1 MRWTVAW
8 VRVSVAMMS
17 LGAFNNVRAA
27 DVSQRAVGVAE
38 GESQSGKTS
47 ILRIPANGSSPLSRR
62 LDLGVGRS
70 IVVQF
75 PVPLKDVM
83 VSDPKVLDAVVQ
95 SSDRVFLI
103 AKGTGQTNAFF
114 FDENGQ
120 QILTLEVA
128 IGADLSALDQL
139 LRRVIPGSN
148 VHSEIAGRA
157 IVLTGSVRTP
167 IDSSRA
173 AQIAAQFAQTNAGV
187 GSIVNTSA
195 PSATNNST
203 TTNSTSTTIGG
214 SYQSATADP
223 GGGSNGDASDVYGA
237 KSIINLIT
245 VEGEEQVMLR
255 VSVAEVQRTI
265 LKQFGVNVGA
275 AVNSGN
281 FTTSVLTSN
290 SLPLT
295 GATLGTLPT
304 AGIGSTGAA
313 TGALQM
319 FNSSSSTDAF
329 TNSGV
334 TTSWQS
340 GNQAVSGTLRAMERD
355 GLMRILAEP
364 NLTAVSGEPAKFLA
378 GGEYPIPVVDSL
390 GQVSVTYKEY
400 GIGLAFTPV
409 VLSEGRISLKIE
421 SEVSELSSDG
431 AVVLSGIEIPA
442 LKKRQAKSTVELPSG
457 GSIAIAGLLSED
469 TRQNIDGFPSLK
481 DLPILGTL
489 FRSRDYQRSETELVI
504 IVTPYMVKPVA
515 RQDLARP
522 LDGLA
527 DPTDAKANFLGQINR
542 IYGKGRP
549 APIGGLKGDYGF
561 IVE

>member
-1 MRWTVAW
+1 MGTTLKW
-8 VRVSVAMMS
+8 VRTSVAAVWLIAS
-17 LGAFNNVRAA
+17 GFGNVGAA
-27 DVSQRAVGVAE
+27 DLTGNMGAATAGPAGQDSV
-38 GESQSGKTS
+38 
-47 ILRIPANGSSPLSRR
+47 LRIPANAAFPMTKR
-62 LDLGVGRS
+62 LDLGIGRS
-70 IVVQF
+70 TVVQF
-75 PVPLKDVM
+75 PVPLKDVLI
-83 VSDPKVLDAVVQ
+83 SDPKILDAVVQ

-114 FDENGQ
+114 FDEYGQ
-120 QILTLEVA
+120 QILTIDVA

-139 LRRVIPGSN
+139 LARLIPGSSIR
-148 VHSEIAGRA
+148 SEIAGRA
-157 IVLTGSVRTP
+157 VVLTGSVRTP
-167 IDSSRA
+167 IDSNRA
-173 AQIAAQFAQTNAGV
+173 AQIAAQFVQANAEV

-195 PSATNNST
+195 PSASNSST
-203 TTNSTSTTIGG
+203 TSSSTTVGG
-214 SYQSATADP
+214 GYQSATTDS
-223 GGGSNGDASDVYGA
+223 GGGSNSDAADVYGG
-237 KSIINLIT
+237 KPIINLIS

-265 LKQFGVNVGA
+265 LKQFGVNIGA

-281 FTTSVLTSN
+281 FSTSVLTAN
-290 SLPLT
+290 SLPIT

-304 AGIGSTGAA
+304 SGIGSTGAA
-313 TGALQM
+313 TGALQLL
-319 FNSSSSTDAF
+319 NSSSSSDAF
-329 TNSGV
+329 TNSGIAM
-334 TTSWQS
+334 SWQS
-340 GNQAVSGTLRAMERD
+340 GNQAVNGALRAMERD

-378 GGEYPIPVVDSL
+378 GGEYPVPIVDSL

-457 GSIAIAGLLSED
+457 GSIALAGLLSED
-469 TRQNIDGFPSLK
+469 SRQNIDGFPTLK

-504 IVTPYMVKPVA
+504 IVTPYMVRPVA
-515 RQDLARP
+515 RQELARP

-542 IYGKGRP
+542 IYGGGRP
-549 APIGGLKGDYGF
+549 APVGDLKGDYGF